1 MKNKLIA
8 LCLSSLLMLSLAAC
22 TGGKESPKTETPNS
36 STPAVTE
43 SQVQSQEEESSN
55 STTNSAGLYDSIEE
69 FVQSDA
75 IQQQMKAMKSIFEG
89 TGMAVE
95 LKADRNKMIYCFT
108 IENEAVVAAVKENP
122 DVLKSTLE
130 SQSAV
135 FEGIV
140 DMLKVVVNVE
150 NPVVVVQY
158 KDTNGKELYSQEL
171 QEQK

>member
-43 SQVQSQEEESSN
+43 SQSAKAKEEESSN

-122 DVLKSTLE
+122 DVLKVLWNPKA
-130 SQSAV
+130 QS
-135 FEGIV
+135 
-140 DMLKVVVNVE
+140 LKA
-150 NPVVVVQY
+150 
-158 KDTNGKELYSQEL
+158 S
-171 QEQK
+171 

>member
-108 IENEAVVAAVKENP
+108 IENEAVVAAVKE
-122 DVLKSTLE
+122 KY
-130 SQSAV
+130 
-135 FEGIV
+135 FGIPKRS
-140 DMLKVVVNVE
+140 L
-150 NPVVVVQY
+150 
-158 KDTNGKELYSQEL
+158 
-171 QEQK
+171 